1 MLLKINKI
9 FTLRNSPVL
18 RHVVVTETHSTIYC
32 TCKDLESQGTSV
44 SVCPLTISSSDFGK
58 EIQFL

>member
-18 RHVVVTETHSTIYC
+18 RHVVVTDTLVPYDS
-32 TCKDLESQGTSV
+32 KSLQV
-44 SVCPLTISSSDFGK
+44 
-58 EIQFL
+58 Q